1 MDELEEADVTETDGT
16 EDGLDL
22 IDALIDAL
30 NDGVEGVTFDRDVLE
45 TNRPEDWGAVELT
58 GQEDSEWADG
68 KLIEQVLTAD
78 VWVCQSGRGSA
89 LKRQVQAVLEAFFDG
104 VEGGWTLKSRNYLY
118 DLDKVVWRWI
128 VTIVGPLDRERA

>member
-1 MDELEEADVTETDGT
+1 MADLEDTDVTETDET
-16 EDGLDL
+16 EGQDL

-30 NDGVEGVTFDRDVLE
+30 NDGVDGVTFDRDVLE

-58 GQEDSEWADG
+58 GQGDSEWADG
-68 KLIEQVLTAD
+68 KLIEQALTAD
-78 VWVCQSGRGSA
+78 VWVCQNGRGSA

-128 VTIVGPLDRERA
+128 VTIVGPLNRERA